1 MKAIVQTYLEY
12 LAARKSMGAMIEQA
26 LAGGKYLPDATVR
39 DLAMAHA
46 KFHECKAKQDETTKQ
61 WHFYDADGTRNN
73 SARVQWD
80 RNVRPYHKATT
91 SKRGGKRFK
100 SEKVA
105 PDAQRTHALA
115 AFKLLSAAD
124 RKWFLVQI
132 ASL

>member
-1 MKAIVQTYLEY
+1 MKAIVQTYLQY
-12 LAARKSMGAMIEQA
+12 LRARKSMGTMIEQA
-26 LAGGKYLPDATVR
+26 LAGAKHLPDATVR
-39 DLAMAHA
+39 ELAMAHA
-46 KFHECKAKQDETTKQ
+46 QFYECKAKQDADTKQ

-105 PDAQRTHALA
+105 PDAQRKHALA